1 MSGRTVAYPENFH
14 RLSLKALKLYLPDVS
29 ASASPSI
36 DAVFNAVLSGKM
48 SLGFVPVE
56 NVITGRY
63 AQTLDSLLKYHG
75 SLSIIGSTI
84 IASGKTEDGR
94 EDKTRFILIGRGE
107 TKSTGKDITSLVIY
121 PQRDRVKLLF
131 DMIEII
137 SVRYNLNMTDI
148 DRRPDK
154 KGLSI
159 FYIDIEGHIS
169 DENVKA
175 CIKDIQATLSDTEVI
190 TLGSYP
196 YKSFNEPLIRS
207 IGIIGGT
214 GEMGSFFVPFFE
226 KLGYRVIVAGRKTS
240 LTHEECARTCDAVIV
255 NVPIDHSADVIRKIA
270 PLMKKGQLLIDNT
283 GIKTKAV
290 KAMLESAPKGVEVL
304 SIHTMFGPGILSL
317 RDQNIITI
325 PTERSGPM
333 AQEFEDLLFK
343 HGANITLSTPEQHDR
358 FVTMTQGLEHIDSVA
373 KLATI
378 LNIAGHPDRLEPFST
393 PNSRKSAEI
402 WGRIHGQDPHLYATM
417 LKENPFIL
425 ETLQAYLGNLSSLI
439 SSLEQGKTTA
449 FEKTM
454 TKNAEKLKQ

>member
-1 MSGRTVAYPENFH
+1 MQGRTVAYAQNF
-14 RLSLKALKLYLPDVS
+14 RLLSLKALELYRPDADPS
-29 ASASPSI
+29 ASLSI
-36 DAVFNAVLSGKM
+36 DAVFSSVFSGKT

-56 NVITGRY
+56 NVISGRY
-63 AQTLDSLLKYHG
+63 AQTLDGLLKYHG
-75 SLSIIGSTI
+75 SFSILGSTI
-84 IASGKTEDGR
+84 ISSGKTEDGR
-94 EDKTRFILIGRGE
+94 DDKTRFILVGKGE
-107 TKSTGKDITSLVIY
+107 TKPTGKDVTSLVIY

-159 FYIDIEGHIS
+159 FYIDIEGHVS
-169 DENVKA
+169 DEKVRA
-175 CIKDIQATLSDTEVI
+175 CINDIQATLSDTEVI

-196 YKSFNEPLIRS
+196 YQPFNEPLIRS

-226 KLGYRVIVAGRKTS
+226 RLGYMVAVAGRKTL
-240 LTHEECARTCDAVIV
+240 LTHEECAETSDAVIV
-255 NVPIDHSADVIRKIA
+255 NVPIDISDQVIRKIA
-270 PLMKKGQLLIDNT
+270 PCMKKGQLLIENT

-290 KAMLESAPKGVEVL
+290 KAMLEMAPEGVEVL
-304 SIHTMFGPGILSL
+304 SIHTMFGPGIVSL
-317 RDQNIITI
+317 RDQNIISI
-325 PTERSGPM
+325 PTARSGPM

-343 HGANITLSTPEQHDR
+343 HGANITRSTPEQHDR

-378 LNIAGHPDRLEPFST
+378 LGIAGHPDRLEPFST
-393 PNSRKSAEI
+393 PNSRKSSEI
-402 WGRIHGQDPHLYATM
+402 WGRIHSQDPHLYATM
-417 LKENPFIL
+417 LRENPYIL
-425 ETLQAYLGNLSSLI
+425 ETLKAYLDNLSSLVRG
-439 SSLEQGKTTA
+439 LEKGQTTA

-454 TKNAEKLKQ
+454 AKNAGKLKG

>member
-1 MSGRTVAYPENFH
+1 MSVKTVAYAQNFN
-14 RLSLKALKLYLPDVS
+14 RLSLNALKLYLPDAAPS
-29 ASASPSI
+29 ASLTV
-36 DAVFNAVLSGKM
+36 DAVFNAVASGKV

-75 SLSIIGSTI
+75 SLSIMGSTI
-84 IASGKTEDGR
+84 ITSGKTEDGR
-94 EDKTRFILIGRGE
+94 EDKTRFILVGRGV
-107 TKSTGKDITSLVIY
+107 TKPTGKDITSLVIY

-169 DENVKA
+169 DGNVRA
-175 CIKDIQATLSDTEVI
+175 CIKDIQLALSDTEVI

-196 YKSFNEPLIRS
+196 YQLFNEPLIKS

-214 GEMGSFFVPFFE
+214 GEMGSFLVPFFE
-226 KLGYRVIVAGRKTS
+226 KHGYRVAVAGRKTP

-290 KAMLESAPKGVEVL
+290 KTMLEKAPIGVEVL
-304 SIHTMFGPGILSL
+304 SIHTMFGPGVEDLK
-317 RDQNIITI
+317 DQNIISI

-378 LNIAGHPDRLEPFST
+378 LNIAGHPDKLEPFST

-402 WGRIHGQDPHLYATM
+402 WGRIHSQDPHLYATM

-425 ETLQAYLGNLSSLI
+425 ETLQAYLANLSSLI
-439 SSLEQGKTTA
+439 KSLENGQTKA

-454 TKNAEKLKQ
+454 AQNAGKLRS